1 MKRIT
6 KILAVC
12 MLVIMVA
19 MTFTSCG
26 LFSLNLEKVAKRLAK
41 EDYIVIMSQNED
53 LLDSF
58 AYEVVDI
65 DDPEFLLVAISEDG
79 NEAFVSIEFETFADA
94 KDALDDFEKEL
105 EDDIEEENLIL
116 GRRGKV
122 VYIGNEDIVKEA
134 LGFPANL
141 LVDLF

>member
-1 MKRIT
+1 
-6 KILAVC
+6 
-12 MLVIMVA
+12 
-19 MTFTSCG
+19 
-26 LFSLNLEKVAKRLAK
+26 
-41 EDYIVIMSQNED
+41 MSQNED